1 MKREKLNI
9 SKDDALE
16 FALGDN
22 AEGFKLIEDKLVDT
36 SRWSEIHEIVIQRNS
51 DGKFFKDSYSVGATE
66 QQDEQPWEYEDPDF
80 TEVFKKEVTT
90 FIYE

>member
-1 MKREKLNI
+1 MQREKLNI

-16 FALGDN
+16 FTLGDG

-51 DGKFFKDSYSVGATE
+51 DGKFFKDNYSVGATE

>member
-1 MKREKLNI
+1 MQREKLNI

-16 FALGDN
+16 FTLGDN
-22 AEGFKLIEDKLVDT
+22 ADGFKLIEDKLVDT

-51 DGKFFKDSYSVGATE
+51 DGKYFKDSYSVGATE